1 MNQNESHRTTMINP
15 IPEYKNKNKKDLFF
29 MKKMMN

>member
-15 IPEYKNKNKKDLFF
+15 IPENKNKKDLFF